1 MSLIEVLVALAIF
14 ALAAVGLSAAYG
26 NILLAR
32 AAMERLDQDDESMR
46 LARAA
51 VLAPEALANKTVRQ
65 AGERLSGRVTL
76 SDGTLAEWEAEL
88 SSATVDALFLVTL
101 TVRRDGETTE
111 RMQSFNLYR
120 PAWAASPDRQARLK
134 VVTEQ
139 LRSERGFEGTLG
151 GRSGGGSSSRPSVRR
166 PDPPRGETPPRP
178 SGGPTPSRGGNQP
191 ATPPRGSPR

>member
-14 ALAAVGLSAAYG
+14 ALAAVGLSSAYG

-51 VLAPEALANKTVRQ
+51 VLAPDALTDKTVRE

-111 RMQSFNLYR
+111 RKQSFNLYR
-120 PAWAASPDRQARLK
+120 PAWAASSDRQARLK
-134 VVTEQ
+134 AVTEQ
-139 LRSERGFEGTLG
+139 LRGERSFEGTS
-151 GRSGGGSSSRPSVRR
+151 GRQSGGGSSSLPSVRR
-166 PDPPRGETPPRP
+166 PEPPRGDTPPRP
-178 SGGPTPSRGGNQP
+178 SGGPAPAKGGAQ
-191 ATPPRGSPR
+191 PPRGSPR